1 MKKLILFLMTILIN
15 ISCSSNI
22 SAKKLKIRDFKFRTY
37 RFCSEREK
45 PDYAGK
51 LCYRVSTRTI
61 LKRCI
66 EKKLI
71 VEDLSDPKTHR
82 KFQFGNFR
90 VRKASDLAGR

>member
-1 MKKLILFLMTILIN
+1 MKKLILYSTIILIN
-15 ISCSSNI
+15 TNCSSNI

-37 RFCSEREK
+37 RFCSEVER
-45 PDYAGK
+45 PDYVGK
-51 LCYRVSTRTI
+51 LCYRVCTRTI

-71 VEDLSDPKTHR
+71 VEDLSDPRTHQ